1 MAQFVTDT
9 NGYTNYSPT
18 KPMDGAPITSPISNA
33 RTYSLQSGITSSTHL
48 KYMQTSAN
56 SYGAKPTTPTSK
68 AKVAGKAEKS
78 DKHKLKD
85 ILQACTRPVAKKLFN
100 LHKKGYIDVLDFG
113 KSGVILELNKMPDS
127 KQKKTILQFEKG
139 MIEEGYDQDMAS
151 DFLLE
156 CIQTSGAKK

>member
-1 MAQFVTDT
+1 M
-9 NGYTNYSPT
+9 YP
-18 KPMDGAPITSPISNA
+18 
-33 RTYSLQSGITSSTHL
+33 SLL
-48 KYMQTSAN
+48 SAN